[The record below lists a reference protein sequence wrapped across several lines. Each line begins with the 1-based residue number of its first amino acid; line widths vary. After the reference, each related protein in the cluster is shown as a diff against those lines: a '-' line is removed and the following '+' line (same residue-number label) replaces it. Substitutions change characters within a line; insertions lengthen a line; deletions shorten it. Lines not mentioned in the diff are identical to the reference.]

1 MEVLDMTEKREYAT
15 CPECG
20 KGISETSYT
29 LECDYC
35 LSKKE
40 D

>member
-1 MEVLDMTEKREYAT
+1 MEMNIENVT

-20 KGISETSYT
+20 STVSSRSYT

-35 LSKKE
+35 LSKRE

>member
-1 MEVLDMTEKREYAT
+1 MTKYEVAT

-20 KGISETSYT
+20 TQITDRGYT

-35 LSKKE
+35 LSKVI

>member
-1 MEVLDMTEKREYAT
+1 MKENKTNAT

-35 LSKKE
+35 LSKRE

>member
-1 MEVLDMTEKREYAT
+1 MQTNEHAT

-20 KGISETSYT
+20 EEVSNKSYT
-29 LECDYC
+29 LTCDYC
-35 LSKKE
+35 LSKRE